1 MTTTMTSA
9 AVTPD
14 PLNPATRA
22 PAEGVRPRLVTSPL
36 LLRFVITLGAS
47 VSFYLLL
54 SVVPLYARQAG
65 AGGGNGVAGLATG
78 ALMFSTVA
86 GELVTTRLTARFG
99 YRRTLAAGLILL
111 GAPALALTASP
122 TLTMILAVCVV
133 RGLGFAITVVAGGAV
148 TASLIPAERRGE
160 GLALAGVV
168 SGVPALAALPL
179 GVWLAGHLGYGPVFA
194 AGAIAALAA
203 LPALAGLPDRPVGH
217 PARRP
222 AGRSARRTVRR
233 SARRLIPAGPSP
245 ADPAPDGRER
255 PLGVL
260 AALRTAALLRPALVF
275 AATTVAAGVIV
286 TFLPLALGRGS
297 SGLAALALFAQPA
310 AATLTRW
317 LSGRWG
323 DRRGAGRL
331 VVPGLAAAAL
341 GMLIMALTGVPVAVV
356 AGSVIFGAGFG
367 VAQNA
372 SLSLMYDRAPAS
384 GYDAVSA
391 LWNLSY
397 DAGMGLGAVGFGLLA
412 GGTGYPVAFALTAAA
427 MLIALIPA
435 RRDQRV
441 PHPAAG
447 RA

>member
-1 MTTTMTSA
+1 MTTTLTSA
-9 AVTPD
+9 TVTPAT
-14 PLNPATRA
+14 PTPTPAIPAPGA
-22 PAEGVRPRLVTSPL
+22 PAPAGGSRPRLVTGPL
-36 LLRFVITLGAS
+36 LLRFAITLGAS

-54 SVVPLYARQAG
+54 SVVPLYARLAG
-65 AGGGNGVAGLATG
+65 PGGANGAAGLATG

-86 GELVTTRLTARFG
+86 GELVTPRLTARFG

-111 GAPALALTASP
+111 GAPALALTASS

-133 RGLGFAITVVAGGAV
+133 RGLGFAVTVVAGGAV

-160 GLALAGVV
+160 GLALVGVV

-179 GVWLAGHLGYGPVFA
+179 GVWLAGHLGYGPVFV
-194 AGAIAALAA
+194 AGAIAALAV
-203 LPALAGLPDRPVGH
+203 LPALPGLPDRPPGRPV
-217 PARRP
+217 RRA
-222 AGRSARRTVRR
+222 AGRATRRA
-233 SARRLIPAGPSP
+233 ARRLSPAGPP
-245 ADPAPDGRER
+245 LAGGGER

-275 AATTVAAGVIV
+275 SATTVAAGIIV
-286 TFLPLALGRGS
+286 TFLPLAMSRGD
-297 SGLAALALFAQPA
+297 SGVAALALFAQPA
-310 AATLTRW
+310 AATLTRC

-323 DRRGAGRL
+323 DRRGAARL
-331 VVPGLAAAAL
+331 FAPAVVTASL
-341 GMLIMALTGVPVAVV
+341 GMLIMALTSVPVAVV
-356 AGSVIFGAGFG
+356 VGSVIFGAGFG

-372 SLSLMYDRAPAS
+372 SLSLMYDRVPAS

-412 GGTGYPVAFALTAAA
+412 GGTGYPVAFALTGAA

-435 RRDQRV
+435 RRDQRA

>member
-1 MTTTMTSA
+1 MTTTSVTSA
-9 AVTPD
+9 
-14 PLNPATRA
+14 PAIPP
-22 PAEGVRPRLVTSPL
+22 PADGGRPRLVTGPL
-36 LLRFVITLGAS
+36 LLRFAVTLGAS

-54 SVVPLYARQAG
+54 SVVPLYARLAG
-65 AGGGNGVAGLATG
+65 SGGGGAAGLATG

-86 GELVTTRLTARFG
+86 GELVTPRLTARFG

-122 TLTMILAVCVV
+122 GLPMILAVCII
-133 RGLGFAITVVAGGAV
+133 RGLGFAVTVVAGGAV

-160 GLALAGVV
+160 GLALVGVV
-168 SGVPALAALPL
+168 SGVPALVALPL
-179 GVWLAGHLGYGPVFA
+179 GVWLADHLGYGPVFA

-203 LPALAGLPDRPVGH
+203 LPALPGLPDRPAGHQRPRQGAGLVGG
-217 PARRP
+217 AQ
-222 AGRSARRTVRR
+222 
-233 SARRLIPAGPSP
+233 
-245 ADPAPDGRER
+245 R

-260 AALRTAALLRPALVF
+260 AALRTAALVRPALVF
-275 AATTVAAGVIV
+275 AASTVAAGILV
-286 TFLPLALGRGS
+286 TFLPLAVSRGS
-297 SGLAALALFAQPA
+297 SGVVALALFAQPA
-310 AATLTRW
+310 AATVTRC
-317 LSGRWG
+317 LAGRWG

-331 VVPGLAAAAL
+331 VIPGLVAASA
-341 GMLIMALTGVPVAVV
+341 GMLILALTGMPVAVV

-372 SLSLMYDRAPAS
+372 SLSLMYARVPAS

-412 GGTGYPVAFALTAAA
+412 GGTGYPLAFAVTAAA
-427 MLIALIPA
+427 MLIALVPA
-435 RRDQRV
+435 RRDR
-441 PHPAAG
+441 

>member
-1 MTTTMTSA
+1 MTTTSVTSA
-9 AVTPD
+9 
-14 PLNPATRA
+14 PAIPAGPA
-22 PAEGVRPRLVTSPL
+22 PADGGRPRLVTGPL
-36 LLRFVITLGAS
+36 LLRFAVTLGAS

-54 SVVPLYARQAG
+54 SVVPLYARLAG
-65 AGGGNGVAGLATG
+65 SGGGGAAGLATG

-86 GELVTTRLTARFG
+86 GELVTPRLTARFG

-122 TLTMILAVCVV
+122 GLPMILAVCIV
-133 RGLGFAITVVAGGAV
+133 RGLGFAVTVVAGGAV

-160 GLALAGVV
+160 GLALVGVV
-168 SGVPALAALPL
+168 SGVPALVALPL

-194 AGAIAALAA
+194 AGAIAALAT
-203 LPALAGLPDRPVGH
+203 LPALPGLPDRPAGH

-222 AGRSARRTVRR
+222 GRRQ
-233 SARRLIPAGPSP
+233 
-245 ADPAPDGRER
+245 APDPVGGGER

-260 AALRTAALLRPALVF
+260 AALRTAALVRPALVF
-275 AATTVAAGVIV
+275 AASTVAAGILV
-286 TFLPLALGRGS
+286 TFLPLAVSRGS
-297 SGLAALALFAQPA
+297 SGVVTLALFAQPA
-310 AATLTRW
+310 AATVTRC
-317 LSGRWG
+317 LAGRWG
-323 DRRGAGRL
+323 DRGGAGRL
-331 VVPGLAAAAL
+331 VMPGLVAASA
-341 GMLIMALTGVPVAVV
+341 GMLILALTGMPLAVV

-372 SLSLMYDRAPAS
+372 SLSLMYARVPAS

-412 GGTGYPVAFALTAAA
+412 GGTGYPLAFAVTAAA
-427 MLIALIPA
+427 MLIALVPA
-435 RRDQRV
+435 RRDR
-441 PHPAAG
+441 

>member
-1 MTTTMTSA
+1 MT
-9 AVTPD
+9 
-14 PLNPATRA
+14 
-22 PAEGVRPRLVTSPL
+22 GPL
-36 LLRFVITLGAS
+36 LLRFAITLGAS

-54 SVVPLYARQAG
+54 SVVPLYARLAG
-65 AGGGNGVAGLATG
+65 PGGANGAAGLATG

-86 GELVTTRLTARFG
+86 GELVTPRLTARFG

-133 RGLGFAITVVAGGAV
+133 RGLGFAITVVAG
-148 TASLIPAERRGE
+148 RRGDRVADPGRAARRRAGPGRR
-160 GLALAGVV
+160 GLRGARAGRAAAGRVAGRPPGLRAGVR
-168 SGVPALAALPL
+168 GRGHRRAGRAARPA
-179 GVWLAGHLGYGPVFA
+179 GPA
-194 AGAIAALAA
+194 
-203 LPALAGLPDRPVGH
+203 
-217 PARRP
+217 RP
-222 AGRSARRTVRR
+222 AGRPPGPPRGRPCDATGGPAAEPGRARP
-233 SARRLIPAGPSP
+233 LAG
-245 ADPAPDGRER
+245 GER

-275 AATTVAAGVIV
+275 SATTVAAGIIV
-286 TFLPLALGRGS
+286 TFLPLAMSRGY
-297 SGLAALALFAQPA
+297 SGVAALALFAQPA
-310 AATLTRW
+310 AATLTRC

-323 DRRGAGRL
+323 DRRGAARL
-331 VVPGLAAAAL
+331 FVPGLVTAAL

-356 AGSVIFGAGFG
+356 VGSVIFGAGFG

-372 SLSLMYDRAPAS
+372 SLSLMYDRVPAS

-412 GGTGYPVAFALTAAA
+412 GGTGYPVAFAVTAAA

-435 RRDQRV
+435 RRDQRA
-441 PHPAAG
+441 PRPAAG
-447 RA
+447 RE